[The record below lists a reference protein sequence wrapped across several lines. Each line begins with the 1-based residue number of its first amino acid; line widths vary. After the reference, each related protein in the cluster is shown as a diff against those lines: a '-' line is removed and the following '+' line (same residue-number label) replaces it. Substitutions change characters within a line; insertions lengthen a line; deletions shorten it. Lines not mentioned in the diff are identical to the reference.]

1 LSLTA
6 AQGQQP
12 NPTWVLIATL
22 TIQSLSSMA
31 LITLPVMAPVVADA
45 IGASP
50 AFVGLYVAAVYIAA
64 MFATILGGT
73 AVKRWGALGLSQV
86 CLGVTSV
93 GLLMCA
99 VAHPVTI
106 VIGAMLIGLGYG
118 PITPASSHL
127 LVKSTPPERLSLVFS
142 IKQTGVPVG
151 GMLAGLLVPRI
162 ESWFG
167 WQVATISVAG
177 ACLLC
182 AVLVKP
188 LRAALDYDRDP
199 TARASVVHSLVQPI
213 KLVWQHKSL
222 RVLAIVSFM
231 FSVTQV
237 SLTTYLVTYLYEDLG
252 WGLVAAGVALTV
264 AQGAGVVGRIVW
276 GWLADTWLG
285 SSKMLMVI
293 AVGLM
298 IGAVATGSLT
308 ANTPHILLYFVLIV
322 MGATAVGW
330 NGVYLAEVA
339 RQAPKGLAGMA
350 TGGTLGFTF
359 LGVLFGPPLFGL
371 VAATVH
377 SYGVSFTLLLVP
389 AFVVL
394 ILLWT
399 NRHIWNT
406 NPI

>member
-1 LSLTA
+1 MTA
-6 AQGQQP
+6 SQGQLP
-12 NPTWVLIATL
+12 SSTGVLVATL
-22 TIQSLSSMA
+22 AIQALSSMA
-31 LITLPVMAPVVADA
+31 LITLPVMAPVVGSS
-45 IGASP
+45 IGVSP
-50 AFVGLYVAAVYIAA
+50 AFVGFYVAAVYIAA

-86 CLGVTSV
+86 CLGITSA
-93 GLLMCA
+93 GLLLCTI
-99 VAHPVTI
+99 AHPVTI

-127 LVKSTPPERLSLVFS
+127 LIQSTPPERLSLVFS

-151 GMLAGLLVPRI
+151 GMLAGLVVPRV

-167 WQVATISVAG
+167 WQVATISVAM

-182 AVLVKP
+182 ALLVKP
-188 LRAALDYDRDP
+188 LRAALDHDRDP
-199 TARASVVHSLVQPI
+199 TARASIVHSLVQPI

-264 AQGAGVVGRIVW
+264 AQGAGVAGRILW
-276 GWLADTWLG
+276 GWVADTWLG

-293 AVGLM
+293 AVGLAFA
-298 IGAVATGSLT
+298 AVATGALT
-308 ANTPHILLYFVLIV
+308 TQTPHVFLYLVLIV
-322 MGATAVGW
+322 LGATAVGW

-339 RQAPKGLAGMA
+339 RQAPKGMAGMA

-371 VAATVH
+371 IAATVH

-389 AFVVL
+389 ALIVL
-394 ILLWT
+394 VLLWS
-399 NRHIWNT
+399 NRHIWNAK
-406 NPI
+406 PI

>member
-1 LSLTA
+1 MTA
-6 AQGQQP
+6 SQGQLP
-12 NPTWVLIATL
+12 SSTGVLVATL
-22 TIQSLSSMA
+22 AIQALSSMA
-31 LITLPVMAPVVADA
+31 LITLPVMAPVVGSS
-45 IGASP
+45 IGVSP
-50 AFVGLYVAAVYIAA
+50 AFVGFYVAAVYIAA

-86 CLGVTSV
+86 CLGITSA
-93 GLLMCA
+93 GLLLCTI
-99 VAHPVTI
+99 AHPVTI

-127 LVKSTPPERLSLVFS
+127 LIQSTPPERLSLVFS

-151 GMLAGLLVPRI
+151 GMLAGLVVPRV

-167 WQVATISVAG
+167 WQVATISVAM

-182 AVLVKP
+182 ALLVKP
-188 LRAALDYDRDP
+188 LRAALDHDRDP
-199 TARASVVHSLVQPI
+199 TARASIVHSLVQPI

-264 AQGAGVVGRIVW
+264 AQGAGVAGRILW
-276 GWLADTWLG
+276 GWVADTWLG

-293 AVGLM
+293 AVGLAFA
-298 IGAVATGSLT
+298 AVATGALT
-308 ANTPHILLYFVLIV
+308 TQTPHVFLYLVLIV
-322 MGATAVGW
+322 LGATAVGW

-339 RQAPKGLAGMA
+339 RQAPKGMAGMA

-371 VAATVH
+371 IAATVH

-389 AFVVL
+389 ALIVL
-394 ILLWT
+394 VLLWS

-406 NPI
+406 KPT

>member
-1 LSLTA
+1 MTA
-6 AQGQQP
+6 SQGQLP
-12 NPTWVLIATL
+12 SSTGVLVATL
-22 TIQSLSSMA
+22 AIQALSSMA
-31 LITLPVMAPVVADA
+31 LITLPVMAPVVGSS
-45 IGASP
+45 IGVSP
-50 AFVGLYVAAVYIAA
+50 AFVGFYVAAVYIAA

-86 CLGVTSV
+86 CLGITSA
-93 GLLMCA
+93 GLLLCTI
-99 VAHPVTI
+99 AHPVTI

-127 LVKSTPPERLSLVFS
+127 LIQSTPPERLSLVFS

-151 GMLAGLLVPRI
+151 GMLAGLVVPRV

-167 WQVATISVAG
+167 WQVATISVAM
-177 ACLLC
+177 ACVLC
-182 AVLVKP
+182 ALLVKP
-188 LRAALDYDRDP
+188 LRAALDHDRDP
-199 TARASVVHSLVQPI
+199 TARASIVHSLVQPI

-264 AQGAGVVGRIVW
+264 AQGAGVAGRILW
-276 GWLADTWLG
+276 GWVADTWLG

-293 AVGLM
+293 AVGLAFA
-298 IGAVATGSLT
+298 AVATGALT
-308 ANTPHILLYFVLIV
+308 TQTPHVLLYLVLIV
-322 MGATAVGW
+322 LGATAVGW

-339 RQAPKGLAGMA
+339 RQAPKGMAGMA

-371 VAATVH
+371 IAATVH

-389 AFVVL
+389 ALIVL
-394 ILLWT
+394 VLLWS

-406 NPI
+406 KPT

>member
-1 LSLTA
+1 MTA
-6 AQGQQP
+6 SQGQLP
-12 NPTWVLIATL
+12 SSTGVLVATL
-22 TIQSLSSMA
+22 AIQALSSMA
-31 LITLPVMAPVVADA
+31 LITLPVMAPVVGSS
-45 IGASP
+45 IGVSP
-50 AFVGLYVAAVYIAA
+50 AFVGFYVAAVYIAA

-86 CLGVTSV
+86 CLGITSA
-93 GLLMCA
+93 GLLLCTI
-99 VAHPVTI
+99 AHPVTI

-127 LVKSTPPERLSLVFS
+127 LIQSTPPERLSLVFS

-151 GMLAGLLVPRI
+151 GMLAGLVVPRV

-167 WQVATISVAG
+167 WQVATISVAM

-182 AVLVKP
+182 ALLVKP
-188 LRAALDYDRDP
+188 LRAALDHDRDP
-199 TARASVVHSLVQPI
+199 TARASIVHSLVQPI

-264 AQGAGVVGRIVW
+264 AQGAGVAGRILW
-276 GWLADTWLG
+276 GWVADTWLG

-293 AVGLM
+293 AVGLAFA
-298 IGAVATGSLT
+298 AVATGALT
-308 ANTPHILLYFVLIV
+308 TQTPHVFLYLVLIV
-322 MGATAVGW
+322 LGATAVGW

-339 RQAPKGLAGMA
+339 RQAPKGMAGMA

-371 VAATVH
+371 IAATVH

-389 AFVVL
+389 ALIVL
-394 ILLWT
+394 VLLWS

-406 NPI
+406 KPI

>member
-1 LSLTA
+1 MTA
-6 AQGQQP
+6 SQGQP
-12 NPTWVLIATL
+12 PSSTGVLVATL
-22 TIQSLSSMA
+22 AIQALSSMA
-31 LITLPVMAPVVADA
+31 LITLPVMAPVVGSS
-45 IGASP
+45 IGVSP
-50 AFVGLYVAAVYIAA
+50 AFVGLYVASVYIAA

-86 CLGVTSV
+86 CLGITAA
-93 GLLMCA
+93 GLFLCA
-99 VAHPVTI
+99 IAHPATI

-127 LVKSTPPERLSLVFS
+127 LIQSTPPERLSLVFS

-151 GMLAGLLVPRI
+151 GMLAGLVVPRV

-167 WQVATISVAG
+167 WQVATISVAM

-182 AVLVKP
+182 ALLVKP
-188 LRAALDYDRDP
+188 LRAALDHDRDP
-199 TARASVVHSLVQPI
+199 TARASIVHSLVQPI

-231 FSVTQV
+231 LSVTQV

-264 AQGAGVVGRIVW
+264 AQGAGVAGRILW
-276 GWLADTWLG
+276 GWVADTWLG
-285 SSKMLMVI
+285 SSKMLMLI
-293 AVGLM
+293 AVGLAFA
-298 IGAVATGSLT
+298 AVATGALT
-308 ANTPHILLYFVLIV
+308 AQTPHIFLYLVLIV
-322 MGATAVGW
+322 LGATAVGW

-371 VAATVH
+371 IAATVH

-389 AFVVL
+389 ALIVL
-394 ILLWT
+394 ALLWS

-406 NPI
+406 KPS

>member
-1 LSLTA
+1 MTVL
-6 AQGQQP
+6 QGQHP
-12 NPTWVLIATL
+12 NSTWVLVATL
-22 TIQSLSSMA
+22 AIQALSSMA
-31 LITLPVMAPVVADA
+31 LITLPVIAPVVADA
-45 IGASP
+45 IGVSP
-50 AFVGLYVAAVYIAA
+50 AFVGLYVAAVYLAA
-64 MFATILGGT
+64 MFSTILGGA

-86 CLGVTSV
+86 CLGITSV
-93 GLLMCA
+93 GLLMCSIS
-99 VAHPVTI
+99 HPVTI
-106 VIGAMLIGLGYG
+106 VVGAMLIGLGYG

-127 LVKSTPPERLSLVFS
+127 LIQSTPPERLSLVFS

-151 GMLAGLLVPRI
+151 GMLAGLLVPRV

-167 WQVATISVAG
+167 WQIATISVAV

-182 AVLVKP
+182 ALLVKP
-188 LRAALDYDRDP
+188 LRGALDHDRDP
-199 TARASVVHSLVQPI
+199 TARASIINSLVQPI

-237 SLTTYLVTYLYEDLG
+237 SFTTYLVTYLYEDLG

-276 GWLADTWLG
+276 GWVADTLLG

-293 AVGLM
+293 AVGLC
-298 IGAVATGSLT
+298 IAVVATGALT
-308 ANTPHILLYFVLIV
+308 AHTPHVFLYLVLILL
-322 MGATAVGW
+322 GATAVGW

-359 LGVLFGPPLFGL
+359 LGVLFGPPMFGL
-371 VAATVH
+371 IAATVH

-389 AFVVL
+389 ALIVL

-399 NRHIWNT
+399 NRHIWHTQPN
-406 NPI
+406 

>member
-1 LSLTA
+1 MTA
-6 AQGQQP
+6 SQGQLP
-12 NPTWVLIATL
+12 SSTGVLVATL
-22 TIQSLSSMA
+22 AIQALSSMA
-31 LITLPVMAPVVADA
+31 LITLPVMAPVVGSS
-45 IGASP
+45 IGVSP
-50 AFVGLYVAAVYIAA
+50 AFVGFYVAAVYIAA

-86 CLGVTSV
+86 CLGITSA
-93 GLLMCA
+93 GLLLCTI
-99 VAHPVTI
+99 AHPVTI

-127 LVKSTPPERLSLVFS
+127 LIQSTPPERLSLVFS

-151 GMLAGLLVPRI
+151 GMLAGLVVPRV

-167 WQVATISVAG
+167 WQVATISVAM
-177 ACLLC
+177 ACVLC
-182 AVLVKP
+182 ALLVKP
-188 LRAALDYDRDP
+188 LRAALDHDRDP
-199 TARASVVHSLVQPI
+199 TARASIVHSLVQPI

-264 AQGAGVVGRIVW
+264 AQGAGVAGRILW
-276 GWLADTWLG
+276 GWVADTWLG

-293 AVGLM
+293 AVGLAFA
-298 IGAVATGSLT
+298 AVATGALT
-308 ANTPHILLYFVLIV
+308 TQTPHVFLYLVLIV
-322 MGATAVGW
+322 LGATAVGW

-339 RQAPKGLAGMA
+339 RQAPKGMAGMA

-371 VAATVH
+371 IAATVH

-389 AFVVL
+389 ALIVL
-394 ILLWT
+394 VLLWS

-406 NPI
+406 KPT